1 MIFVGVDWA
10 EAHHDVC
17 VLDEDG
23 RVLSRGRIP
32 DSLEGL
38 RQFYRFVGDH
48 EPAEVIIGIEK
59 DRGLIVTALVAAGFT
74 LYAINPMSASRY
86 RDRHHTA
93 GAKSDPG
100 DAKMLADLVRTDRH
114 NHRTVAADSTLVE
127 ALKVLARSH
136 QNLIWERQRHANALR
151 NALKDYY
158 PAALEAL
165 GADLTSHDAIAVLL
179 LAPTPAEGRRL
190 STARVVTAL
199 RRGGRQ
205 RSLERKAAEVL
216 AALHVEQLRQPSIL
230 EHAYGRTTTSEVRV
244 IEMFGV
250 QIAELE
256 TDMAKHFEQHPDA
269 KIIRSLPGMGMV
281 LGARVLGEF
290 GDDPNRYANA
300 GSRKNYAG
308 TSPITRA
315 SGRSKVVLAR
325 HACNKRLVD
334 ALNQWAFCSLR
345 MSPGARR
352 YYDELRA
359 RDKTHSVAIRQVAN
373 RWVGVLHACLENGC
387 LYDEEIAWSKRHDLA
402 A

>member
-23 RVLSRGRIP
+23 RVLSRGQIP

-38 RQFYRFVGDH
+38 RQFYRLVGDH
-48 EPAEVIIGIEK
+48 EPEEVIIGIEK
-59 DRGLIVTALVAAGFT
+59 DRGLIVTALIAAGFT

-86 RDRHHTA
+86 RDRHHA
-93 GAKSDPG
+93 GGAKSDPG

-158 PAALEAL
+158 PAALESF
-165 GADLTSHDAIAVLL
+165 GVDLTSHDAIAVLS
-179 LAPTPAEGRRL
+179 LAPTPAD
-190 STARVVTAL
+190 V
-199 RRGGRQ
+199 

-216 AALHVEQLRQPSIL
+216 AALHVEQLRQSEIL
-230 EHAYGRTTTSEVRV
+230 EHAYGRTTISEVRV
-244 IEMFGV
+244 IEMFGI

-300 GSRKNYAG
+300 RSRKNYTG

-334 ALNQWAFCSLR
+334 ALNQWALCSLR

-359 RDKTHSVAIRQVAN
+359 HDKTHSVAIRQVAN
-373 RWVGVLHACLENGC
+373 RWVGVLHACLENGRLC
-387 LYDEEIAWSKRHDLA
+387 DEEIAWSKWQDLA

>member
-38 RQFYRFVGDH
+38 RQFYRLVGDH
-48 EPAEVIIGIEK
+48 EPEEVIIGIEK
-59 DRGLIVTALVAAGFT
+59 DRGLIVTALVAAAFT

-86 RDRHHTA
+86 RDRHHA
-93 GAKSDPG
+93 GGAKSDPG

-114 NHRTVAADSTLVE
+114 NHRTLAADSTLAE

-158 PAALEAL
+158 PAALEVF
-165 GADLTSHDAIAVLL
+165 GTDLTSHDAIAVLS
-179 LAPTPAEGRRL
+179 LAPTPAGGLRL
-190 STARVVTAL
+190 TKSRLVTAL

-205 RSLERKAAEVL
+205 RSLERKAGEVL
-216 AALHVEQLRQPSIL
+216 TALHVDQLRQPEIL
-230 EHAYGRTTTSEVRV
+230 EHAYGRTTKSAVQV
-244 IEMFGV
+244 IEMFGI

-256 TDMAKHFEQHPDA
+256 TEMSAHFEQHPDA

-300 GSRKNYAG
+300 RSRKNYAG

-345 MSPGARR
+345 MSPGARC

-387 LYDEEIAWSKRHDLA
+387 LYDEEIAWPRRQDLVA
-402 A
+402 

>member
-38 RQFYRFVGDH
+38 RQFYRLVGDH
-48 EPAEVIIGIEK
+48 EPEGVIIGIEK

-86 RDRHHTA
+86 RDRHHV
-93 GAKSDPG
+93 GGSKSDPG

-114 NHRTVAADSTLVE
+114 NHRTLAADSTLAE
-127 ALKVLARSH
+127 ALKVLARGH

-158 PAALEAL
+158 PAALEAF
-165 GADLTSHDAIAVLL
+165 GTDLTSHDAIAVLS
-179 LAPTPAEGRRL
+179 LAPTPADGLRL
-190 STARVVTAL
+190 TKSRVVTAL

-205 RSLERKAAEVL
+205 RSLERKAGEVL
-216 AALHVEQLRQPSIL
+216 TALL
-230 EHAYGRTTTSEVRV
+230 EHAYGRTTKSAVQV
-244 IEMFGV
+244 IEMFGI
-250 QIAELE
+250 QIAALE
-256 TDMAKHFEQHPDA
+256 TEMTAHFEQHPDA

-300 GSRKNYAG
+300 RSRKNYAG

-345 MSPGARR
+345 MSPGARC
-352 YYDELRA
+352 YYDEIRA

-373 RWVGVLHACLENGC
+373 RWVGILHACLENGC
-387 LYDEEIAWSKRHDLA
+387 LYDEEIAWPRRQDLVA
-402 A
+402 

>member
-10 EAHHDVC
+10 ETHHDVC

-23 RVLSRGRIP
+23 RVLSRGQIP

-38 RQFYRFVGDH
+38 RQFYRLVGDH
-48 EPAEVIIGIEK
+48 EPEEVIIGIEK
-59 DRGLIVTALVAAGFT
+59 DRGLIVTALIAAGFT

-86 RDRHHTA
+86 RDRHHA
-93 GAKSDPG
+93 GGAKSDPG

-158 PAALEAL
+158 PAALESF
-165 GADLTSHDAIAVLL
+165 GVDLTSHDAIAVLS
-179 LAPTPAEGRRL
+179 LAPTPADVRGL
-190 STARVVTAL
+190 TKARVVTAL

-216 AALHVEQLRQPSIL
+216 AALHVEQLRQSEIL
-230 EHAYGRTTTSEVRV
+230 EHAYGRTTISEVRV
-244 IEMFGV
+244 IEMFGI

-300 GSRKNYAG
+300 RSRKNYTG

-334 ALNQWAFCSLR
+334 ALNQWALCSLR

-359 RDKTHSVAIRQVAN
+359 HDKTHSVAIRQVAN
-373 RWVGVLHACLENGC
+373 RWVGVLHACLENGRLC
-387 LYDEEIAWSKRHDLA
+387 DEEIAWSKWQDLA

>member
-38 RQFYRFVGDH
+38 RQFYRLVGDH
-48 EPAEVIIGIEK
+48 EPEEVIIGIEK

-86 RDRHHTA
+86 RDRHHA
-93 GAKSDPG
+93 GGAKSDPG

-114 NHRTVAADSTLVE
+114 NHRTVAADSTLAE

-151 NALKDYY
+151 NALKDCY
-158 PAALEAL
+158 PAALEAF
-165 GADLTSHDAIAVLL
+165 GVDLTSHDAIAVLS
-179 LAPTPAEGRRL
+179 LAPTPADGRRL
-190 STARVVTAL
+190 TKARVVTAL

-205 RSLERKAAEVL
+205 RGLERKAAEVL
-216 AALHVEQLRQPSIL
+216 AALHVEQLRQPEIL
-230 EHAYGRTTTSEVRV
+230 EHAYGRATKSEVRV
-244 IEMFGV
+244 IEMFGI

-256 TDMAKHFEQHPDA
+256 TDMAKHFGQHPDA

-300 GSRKNYAG
+300 RSRKNYAG

-387 LYDEEIAWSKRHDLA
+387 LYDEEIAWSKRQDLA